1 MKKICFLTSTLN
13 YGGATKILVELANYL
28 SLYHKVIIVN
38 YGEGENFY
46 KLNANVEV
54 IKAPHTKCKIPKL
67 RMLCQMMLLRAFFRK
82 EKYDLIIA
90 FGNTEKIM
98 ALSSSIGRRTKVI
111 ISERQDPYNYHP
123 GKKHTMWLRYL
134 LADGCVFQT
143 RGAMEY
149 FPEAVKKKSVVI
161 PNFILI
167 DDKKFM
173 PIEKKKKE
181 IAFSA
186 RFELRQKRQDV
197 MINAMKIVASKY
209 PDWKLVFY
217 GDGDDQPDIIRL
229 VKKYQIENNVVFAG
243 KVRAVNECIYQ
254 SSIMAL
260 SSDYEGIPNVII
272 EAMAMGVPVVATDCS
287 PGGARLLIKNK
298 ENGLIVP
305 IGDYK
310 KLADAIIFFIENP
323 NIANE
328 YAKKAMEVK
337 KKYSP
342 DIIFPLWKSYFE
354 KIMGY

>member
-1 MKKICFLTSTLN
+1 
-13 YGGATKILVELANYL
+13 
-28 SLYHKVIIVN
+28 
-38 YGEGENFY
+38 
-46 KLNANVEV
+46 
-54 IKAPHTKCKIPKL
+54 
-67 RMLCQMMLLRAFFRK
+67 
-82 EKYDLIIA
+82 
-90 FGNTEKIM
+90 
-98 ALSSSIGRRTKVI
+98 
-111 ISERQDPYNYHP
+111 
-123 GKKHTMWLRYL
+123 
-134 LADGCVFQT
+134 
-143 RGAMEY
+143 
-149 FPEAVKKKSVVI
+149 
-161 PNFILI
+161 
-167 DDKKFM
+167 
-173 PIEKKKKE
+173 
-181 IAFSA
+181 
-186 RFELRQKRQDV
+186 